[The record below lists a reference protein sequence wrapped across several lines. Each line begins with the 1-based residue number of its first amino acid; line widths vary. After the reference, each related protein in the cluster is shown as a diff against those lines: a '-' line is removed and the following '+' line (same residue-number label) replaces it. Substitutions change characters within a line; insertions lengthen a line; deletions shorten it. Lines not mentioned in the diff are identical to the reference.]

1 MNGRNQYST
10 MDRCRNGHPYTDGS
24 VLLIQRKDGTTKR
37 TCKRCNAAR
46 NARWY
51 ESKVKPT
58 LTGRKQYPCVTEECV
73 GTYNWSRLRLCPRCQ
88 AASDFQ
94 RHKEARMQTFYRWA
108 RNNKDS
114 VNAIQSR
121 RRACGGTMTAAAWQ
135 SLIAFFGHLCAYCHQ
150 RFIRLEQD
158 HVVPLSKGGMHNTDN
173 VVPACRS
180 CNAAKGAS

>member
-88 AASDFQ
+88 AAFDFQ